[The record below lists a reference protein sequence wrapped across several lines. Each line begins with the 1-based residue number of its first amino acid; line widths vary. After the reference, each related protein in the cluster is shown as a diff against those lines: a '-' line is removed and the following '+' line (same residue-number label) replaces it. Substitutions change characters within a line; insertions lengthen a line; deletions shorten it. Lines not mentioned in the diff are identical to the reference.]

1 MALASALTLAGLA
14 GCKGHRSEVATAP
27 VADAAAPVV
36 IDEPREAIDAGK
48 GVTSIRIAATVSP
61 TPIHS
66 APEWPP
72 KDPTKAADERAGVVR
87 LGYLRKGQV
96 VEAKPSII
104 KKGNC
109 PEGWYELLAGGFV
122 CGKTVTMDLG
132 AKELAD
138 APHAPYMDRPLP
150 YEYGLNLTNGAP
162 AYLRYPTRVERK
174 QYEANLAIGKDAASL
189 QAHAG
194 ADGEEG
200 TPWYLKEHP
209 GSARPQVSLDE
220 LHGIEGPV
228 KERMIR
234 GFYVALDIP
243 IHKFSGKFWR
253 TTRGLWVP
261 ADFLLVHKA
270 STEFEG
276 VALGDGPPINAPV
289 SLLPAP
295 GAPPPSA
302 TVQAPAASM
311 IAAVPVPPHAEDSG
325 EAAGDGPGTTLGAGS
340 GRKLPLAWALSLH
353 ARKFQITAD
362 GKVKRGEHL
371 DRFTVTSLTGAKKA
385 IEDRNYYET
394 TDGYWLRDID
404 GTVTRPGPPP
414 KDLAPGEKWID
425 VNITTQTLVAF
436 EGENP
441 VFATLVSSG
450 RHDDKDPT
458 KDHRTKMG
466 SFRIREKHIA
476 ATMDADS
483 STDGP
488 YSIQD
493 VPWIMYFEGSYALH
507 GAFWHLSFGHERSH
521 GCVNL
526 MPKDARTLFGW
537 VGPKLPDGW
546 HGVKS
551 TAANPGTRVVVHD

>member
-1 MALASALTLAGLA
+1 MHLWRRTIGRGWGAAALAGSLATATLLALP
-14 GCKGHRSEVATAP
+14 GCKKGRPEVAGGP
-27 VADAAAPVV
+27 VPDSAVLAVV
-36 IDEPREAIDAGK
+36 DEPREAIDAGK
-48 GVTSIRIAATVSP
+48 GITTVQIAALTSP
-61 TPIHS
+61 TPINS

-72 KDPTKAADERAGVVR
+72 KDPSKAADERVGVIR

-96 VEAKPSII
+96 VEAKASIL
-104 KKGNC
+104 KKPNC
-109 PEGWYELLAGGFV
+109 PEGWYELIAGGYV
-122 CGKTVTMDLG
+122 CGKNATMELTSKD
-132 AKELAD
+132 LAD
-138 APHAPYMDRPLP
+138 APHAPFMDQPLP

-162 AYLRYPTRVERK
+162 AYRRYPTRVERR
-174 QYEANLAIGKDAASL
+174 QYEANLVVGKEGASGAKL
-189 QAHAG
+189 EPASAG
-194 ADGEEG
+194 SGGEEGGGG

-209 GSARPQVSLDE
+209 GSPRPQVSLDE
-220 LHGIEGPV
+220 LHDSEGPV

-234 GFYVALDIP
+234 GFYVALDAP
-243 IHKFSGKFWR
+243 VHKFSGKFWR
-253 TTRGLWVP
+253 TTHGLWVP

-276 VALGDGPPINAPV
+276 VSLSDGP
-289 SLLPAP
+289 
-295 GAPPPSA
+295 GD
-302 TVQAPAASM
+302 
-311 IAAVPVPPHAEDSG
+311 AAVPAPVAAPPLAAPDAEADAGVVVSG
-325 EAAGDGPGTTLGAGS
+325 P
-340 GRKLPLAWALSLH
+340 RKLPLAWALSLH
-353 ARKFQITAD
+353 ARQYRLTPD
-362 GKVKRGEHL
+362 GKAKRGPHV
-371 DRFTVTSLTGAKKA
+371 DRFTAVSLTGTKKT

-394 TDGYWLRDID
+394 TEGWWLRDID

-414 KDLAPGEKWID
+414 KDLVPGEKWID
-425 VNITTQTLVAF
+425 VNIATQSLVAF
-436 EGENP
+436 EGDKP

-526 MPKDARTLFGW
+526 MPKDARTLFAW
-537 VGPKLPDGW
+537 TGPKVPDGW
-546 HGVKS
+546 HGVRA
-551 TAANPGTRVVVHD
+551 TEANPGTRVVVHD